1 MVNLN
6 VLLTRM
12 KGSSA
17 TIDKFCNIRKY
28 IPVEEKFKFIKEYD
42 ELLKKHIDDY
52 KNYESF
58 VAFIMFNLLAVKY
71 YTDIDIELTY
81 SEFDVLQKYGIIDKI
96 MESVGS
102 DYSLLLSIA
111 KMGDGDNED

>member
-6 VLLTRM
+6 VLITRM

-17 TIDKFCNIRKY
+17 SIDKFCNIRKY

-58 VAFIMFNLLAVKY
+58 IAFIMFNFSESIV
-71 YTDIDIELTY
+71 IDLIFPSSSFFKETI
-81 SEFDVLQKYGIIDKI
+81 SEESLPRRVEKTASFII
-96 MESVGS
+96 SV
-102 DYSLLLSIA
+102 A
-111 KMGDGDNED
+111 WVVPWAFA

>member
-1 MVNLN
+1 
-6 VLLTRM
+6 M

-42 ELLKKHIDDY
+42 ELLKQHIDDY

-71 YTDIDIELTY
+71 YTDIDIKLTY
-81 SEFDVLQKYGIIDKI
+81 SEFDVLQEYGIIDKI
-96 MESVGS
+96 MELVGS

-111 KMGDGDNED
+111 KMGEEENEE

>member
-6 VLLTRM
+6 VLVTRM

-42 ELLKKHIDDY
+42 ELLKQHIDDY

-71 YTDIDIELTY
+71 YTDIDIKLTY
-81 SEFDVLQKYGIIDKI
+81 SEFDVLQEYGIIDKI
-96 MESVGS
+96 MELVGS
-102 DYSLLLSIA
+102 DYSLLLSIV
-111 KMGDGDNED
+111 KMGEEENEE

>member
-6 VLLTRM
+6 VLVTRM

-42 ELLKKHIDDY
+42 EL
-52 KNYESF
+52 
-58 VAFIMFNLLAVKY
+58 
-71 YTDIDIELTY
+71 
-81 SEFDVLQKYGIIDKI
+81 
-96 MESVGS
+96 
-102 DYSLLLSIA
+102 
-111 KMGDGDNED
+111 